1 MMIYE
6 NDLGYV
12 SQDPIIEGAWPS
24 CTEKWGN
31 TTKRD
36 WADPTQPPTR
46 FPTRF
51 PTPSQAYQ
59 SEPTLLSPTIGG
71 EPSGSTGGDPTYP
84 SSGGEL
90 SGPSPSTGSTAPVN
104 GCEAY
109 LEGQTYSALPQQS
122 SVCPTMWLP
131 GFAYRGGDKVQAK
144 GLVFKCIGATGVS
157 CAGGQPGYEPC
168 NKTTSTHSWE
178 SQWQVVG
185 KCNTG
190 YTCPAAN
197 GKPGFIDKYNTN
209 LYSVITKENLE
220 TAAKIFHSRIYV
232 GGAITNSVIM
242 NTLLGVSCLSNR
254 FL

>member
-1 MMIYE
+1 
-6 NDLGYV
+6 
-12 SQDPIIEGAWPS
+12 
-24 CTEKWGN
+24 
-31 TTKRD
+31 
-36 WADPTQPPTR
+36 
-46 FPTRF
+46 
-51 PTPSQAYQ
+51 
-59 SEPTLLSPTIGG
+59 
-71 EPSGSTGGDPTYP
+71 
-84 SSGGEL
+84 
-90 SGPSPSTGSTAPVN
+90 
-104 GCEAY
+104 
-109 LEGQTYSALPQQS
+109 
-122 SVCPTMWLP
+122 
-131 GFAYRGGDKVQAK
+131 VQAK

-232 GGAITNSVIM
+232 GGAITNSGSTFVQVKGGAFFGSLSGQFTLQGGYKELRDTPPPLDFGYYEHLARSKLPVQSFFM
-242 NTLLGVSCLSNR
+242 NSLSENSCLF
-254 FL
+254 FLHFVQPLHRVCTPVGLK